1 MHDVVN
7 RLASPP
13 SEQWA
18 RFLRLFRADTLS
30 PGEYF
35 LRAGSESNEL
45 GFLHRGLIRFFYST
59 PDGKE
64 FNKTFV
70 AEGGFLGAYS
80 AYLTNSPA
88 RFSIQALEDGDR
100 KRTNLKARLQER
112 EVRYQEKV
120 KRFREARS
128 FRPTESEDE
137 STANSGQQEVK

>member
-1 MHDVVN
+1 MLLSSGAVLSPLSNNPSLIKPLTDSSREHLHEVVN

-18 RFLRLFRADTLS
+18 RFLRLV
-30 PGEYF
+30 

-45 GFLHRGLIRFFYST
+45 GFLHRGLIRFFYAT

-80 AYLTNSPA
+80 AYLTKSPA
-88 RFSIQALEDGDR
+88 RFSIQALEDCDLLR
-100 KRTNLKARLQER
+100 APYDKVLKLYDSHACWMT
-112 EVRYQEKV
+112 
-120 KRFREARS
+120 F
-128 FRPTESEDE
+128 
-137 STANSGQQEVK
+137 G